1 MKAIEFQSQLN
12 SDQTLTIPLSMRG
25 ALTIGQTVR
34 VLILVPEGEPD
45 REWEQLAAEEFGQGY
60 SDADAIYDITQSSGI
75 HSARL
80 RRRGSESR

>member
-12 SDQTLTIPLSMRG
+12 SDQTLTIPPSMRG

-60 SDADAIYDITQSSGI
+60 SDADAIYDQF
-75 HSARL
+75 SAR
-80 RRRGSESR
+80 